1 MEVIF
6 TEHAKERMKKRKITE
21 EEVKEVIKYPEKTD
35 KQERLY
41 YVQKN
46 IQRAN
51 IEVVFEKDKYI
62 KVITVYYM

>member
-21 EEVKEVIKYPEKTD
+21 EEVKEVIKYPEKTE
-35 KQERLY
+35 KQEGLFYAR
-41 YVQKN
+41 KN

-51 IEVVFEKDKYI
+51 IEVVYEKDKYI
-62 KVITVYYM
+62 KVVTVYYL